1 MFLVFFTRN
10 IGEGGFIETHAF
22 GHAVLCHLLTE
33 NEGVMRSDPAFVIVA
48 AAWRREKRVFV
59 GVPKRP
65 KKLLAQPDKKGFSQD
80 N

>member
-1 MFLVFFTRN
+1 MIVLVINSST
-10 IGEGGFIETHAF
+10 AF
-22 GHAVLCHLLTE
+22 A
-33 NEGVMRSDPAFVIVA
+33 IVA